1 MKEKNAVEKE
11 VKYVKPVVETYE
23 DIPVAGGCG
32 DRSES
37 SCKNMAY
44 WKQGPGCGDR
54 SESSCKNMAYWV

>member
-32 DRSES
+32 DWNES
-37 SCKNMAY
+37 ACKNMAY
-44 WKQGPGCGDR
+44 MKHGSGCGDWN
-54 SESSCKNMAYWV
+54 ESACKLQAYRA

>member
-32 DRSES
+32 DWCES
-37 SCKNMAY
+37 ACKAMAY
-44 WKQGPGCGDR
+44 SKKGSGCGDWCESACKLQAFR
-54 SESSCKNMAYWV
+54 S